1 MNIVKMT
8 NDSDLFNDVDSMDYD
23 VKFWP
28 GGWYDGPKYTDV
40 LETIIVLNK
49 TIRDKE
55 ITIYDMLRKYM
66 EHDLKMEER
75 KDIFDEITEY
85 HGTEEFY
92 NDIYELLDD
101 GFPYEILEYLQ
112 EDKEFLEKIARLY
125 DCVFG
130 TVGYSPWAYYLAW
143 GDLERSF
150 IRDLYEGW
158 HWYDLTL
165 LDEEGNPIDSVG
177 GCYIPDVNELHSQV
191 EDYFGIEKNDYWLV
205 DNMEATYFDHKKI
218 KELTDIN
225 YSYVL

>member
-28 GGWYDGPKYTDV
+28 GGWYDGPEYKDV
-40 LETIIVLNK
+40 LETIMELNK
-49 TIRDKE
+49 KINNEE

-66 EHDLKMEER
+66 EHNLTGEER
-75 KDIFDEITEY
+75 EEIFREITEY
-85 HGTEEFY
+85 HGNEEFY
-92 NDIYELLDD
+92 KDVYELLDD
-101 GFPYEILEYLQ
+101 GFVYEILEYLQ
-112 EDKEFLEKIARLY
+112 EDKEFLEKIASLY

-158 HWYDLTL
+158 HWYHLAL
-165 LDEEGNPIDSVG
+165 LDEEGNVIESVG
-177 GCYIPDVNELHSQV
+177 GCYIPETSDLHSYV
-191 EDYFGIEKNDYWLV
+191 KDYFGIEKNDYWLV
-205 DNMEATYFDHKKI
+205 DNTEATYFDHKKI
-218 KELTDIN
+218 KEVTDIN